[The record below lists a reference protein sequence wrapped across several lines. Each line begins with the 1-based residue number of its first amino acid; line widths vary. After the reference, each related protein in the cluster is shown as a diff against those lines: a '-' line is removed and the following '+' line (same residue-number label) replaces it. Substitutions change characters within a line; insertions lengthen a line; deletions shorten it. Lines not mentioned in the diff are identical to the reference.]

1 MAAKLSGLGVEVTE
15 VFYPDDHEPSLPH
28 EYQFHLDFEDAQ
40 NALVSTVEFIKQVT
54 G

>member
-1 MAAKLSGLGVEVTE
+1 VTS
-15 VFYPDDHEPSLPH
+15 VFYGDDHVPSLPH

-40 NALVSTVEFIKQVT
+40 TALDSTVKFLKAVT